1 MTKTCRIPSSVSFRP
16 CSQIE
21 EEIEDLDEGGDDSE
35 MTCINASEMKQVGRI
50 SFSLITF
57 SPITLFPLSN
67 MTISVIT
74 NGLH

>member
-35 MTCINASEMKQVGRI
+35 MTCINASEMKQVGSI
-50 SFSLITF
+50 SFPPITF
-57 SPITLFPLSN
+57 SPITLSQFALGIFS
-67 MTISVIT
+67 MMAT
-74 NGLH
+74 